1 MEKRNYGNAE
11 LQDDVRKRLAE
22 LVDKMTKAQ
31 AAVEEIREE
40 IAVSCRAGRT
50 VRVTIEEMAAILG
63 VNRGTVSEYIKYGKT
78 RKR

>member
-1 MEKRNYGNAE
+1 MERRNYGNDE
-11 LQDDVRKRLAE
+11 LQADVRRRLVE
-22 LVDKMTKAQ
+22 LVDKMAKAQ
-31 AAVEEIREE
+31 AAVDEIREE

-50 VRVTIEEMAAILG
+50 VRITIEEMAGILG